1 MIGCSG
7 WSYPDTPEKGGWTKV
22 FYPNNQTKR
31 LSYYS
36 KFFNTAE
43 MDSTFYEK
51 FYKYMSKQ
59 TFEGMVKATP
69 DNFEFS
75 IKVPETITHLKRLDI
90 EKGAITSLE
99 EFLEKISPLKLA
111 NKLGAIL
118 IQLPP
123 SFSVDEFKNTEKFLA
138 SLPSGYQYALEF
150 RHISWNTEG
159 PWEMLKHYDIAAV
172 MTDSPASDN
181 LQFLSEVI
189 VTSQNHSFM
198 RFHGRNSKHRYNYL
212 YSREELQPWVEKVK
226 EIQGIKL
233 GTQINSNNNT
243 IISKLRIYF
252 NNHYGAKAVINALE
266 FKDMLGI
273 SLSDREKKALEFTKR
288 YYSTTTLD
296 NIIKKNDV
304 KLKK

>member
-1 MIGCSG
+1 MSMNQILIGCSG
-7 WSYPDTPEKGGWTKV
+7 WSYPDIPEKGGWTKV
-22 FYPNNQTKR
+22 FYPNSQTKR

-36 KFFNTAE
+36 RFFNTVE

-51 FYKYMSKQ
+51 FYKFMTKQ
-59 TFEGMVKATP
+59 TFVGMNKATP

-99 EFLEKISPLKLA
+99 EFLEKISPLKTT

-123 SFSVDEFKNTEKFLA
+123 SFTVADFKNTENFLDR
-138 SLPSGYQYALEF
+138 LPSGYQYALEF
-150 RHISWNTEG
+150 RHPTWNTEG

-172 MTDSPASDN
+172 MTDSPSSDN
-181 LQFLSEVI
+181 LQFLSEVRI
-189 VTSQNHSFM
+189 TSKNHSFI

-212 YSREELQPWVEKVK
+212 YSREELKPWVEKVR
-226 EIQGIKL
+226 EIKPTTEIV
-233 GTQINSNNNT
+233 TNSTNNNHN
-243 IISKLRIYF
+243 ILRIYF

-288 YYSTTTLD
+288 YYSITTLD
-296 NIIKKNDV
+296 NIIKK
-304 KLKK
+304 K